1 MGGHDKAGAGLGEKL
16 GTGLPGSVIVL
27 ANNSARATSGI
38 GVGVG
43 VELTIGVGKAVL
55 VLVAPSS
62 VLTSLSIIKYPLSGF

>member
-1 MGGHDKAGAGLGEKL
+1 MGGHDTARIGLGVEV
-16 GTGLPGSVIVL
+16 GTGLPEGVIVL
-27 ANNSARATSGI
+27 VNNSVRVASGI

-43 VELTIGVGKAVL
+43 LGLGIGVGKAVL